1 VNIFTRTPNKCIPAV
16 LSKAI
21 YKEKSNNSNVAFSNL
36 SYSEFCTL
44 GELQPKKSRIPYYA
58 KDPTFLKEGS

>member
-1 VNIFTRTPNKCIPAV
+1 MSAV

-44 GELQPKKSRIPYYA
+44 GELQPKKKWNSA
-58 KDPTFLKEGS
+58 KATDFFKRGFLTIIKID

>member
-1 VNIFTRTPNKCIPAV
+1 MSAV

-44 GELQPKKSRIPYYA
+44 GELQPKKKWNSA
-58 KDPTFLKEGS
+58 KDPTFFKEDS